1 MFRNYV
7 VTAVRNLVR
16 HKLYSFINIASLAL
30 GLACAIF
37 IIFFIRDET
46 SADKWVPGSARLYR
60 VDMTAHLPGRP
71 PINTAQT
78 SFPVPALMQERIPEV
93 TAATRLRRLPITLT
107 VGNRQFF
114 ETVDSVD
121 PNFFQVV
128 RLPLVLGDPAKVL
141 SQPASLVVS
150 EDTARKLFGDMN
162 PLGRTVGV
170 NRTDCAPADAACRRN
185 PIAMKVTGVLR
196 NLPTTSQLVADVVMP
211 NNSVADPYSR
221 WAKQEWLAVDFY
233 GYVTLTPNAS
243 PQAVIAK
250 LSPILDGAMAATIRT
265 LRQDIRGSRL
275 FEVHL
280 TPFADVHLAS
290 AGYISNMTPPGSWI
304 TVYGV
309 GAIGAVILL
318 VASFNFMNLATA
330 RAMLR
335 AREISLRKCVGATRR
350 QLIVQFLGES
360 VLVGLC
366 SLVLALVGVEI
377 LLPVYE
383 GFLGRP
389 LAFHF
394 VGDWP
399 LSLLILGIAIGAGLF
414 SGSYPALA
422 LSGLRPAIVLR
433 ANSSGQAGSGR
444 LRIILVVL
452 QFVVSIGLGIA
463 AIVVFRQ
470 IDFARN
476 IDLGFHH
483 DNVVVLS
490 AEALDPNSRESLAQV
505 LRSYPGVLG
514 AALSNKVPFKDNA
527 PVGLARLPEWPNV
540 VSVARL
546 MISPEFP
553 RLYDIPLIAGR
564 LLSTGRGEDTLLN
577 NNFSAN
583 PANEGHN
590 ILINVTAATLFGYT
604 PQQAI
609 GKTIIYNGNHV
620 NIVGVLGDVNFS
632 GAMDRVNPTVYFN
645 DRNETAML
653 QIHLSGQDTLSTL
666 TSIDKA
672 WRAFAPATSSQRY
685 FLSADFEQLYR
696 SAEKQGVMFEVFVY
710 IAILIAT
717 LGLFGLAAFTAGRR
731 TKEIGIRRVFGA
743 RTHDVA
749 LLLLWQFSKPVLI
762 ANVIAWPLAWYYL
775 HGWLQGFAY
784 RISLNPLYFFSVGAV
799 ALLIAWATVF
809 GHTQR
814 VARANP
820 INALRHE

>member
-1 MFRNYV
+1 
-7 VTAVRNLVR
+7 
-16 HKLYSFINIASLAL
+16 
-30 GLACAIF
+30 
-37 IIFFIRDET
+37 
-46 SADKWVPGSARLYR
+46 
-60 VDMTAHLPGRP
+60 
-71 PINTAQT
+71 
-78 SFPVPALMQERIPEV
+78 MQEKIPEV

-107 VGNRQFF
+107 VGDRQFF

-121 PNFFQVV
+121 PNFLQVV
-128 RLPLVLGDPAKVL
+128 QLPLVAGDPAKVL
-141 SQPASLVVS
+141 SQPDSLIVS

-162 PLGRTVGV
+162 PLGQTVGV
-170 NRTDCAPADAACRRN
+170 NRTDCPEADADCRRN
-185 PIAMKVTGVLR
+185 PIALQVTGVVR
-196 NLPTTSQLVADVVMP
+196 NLPATSQLVADVIMP

-221 WAKQEWLAVDFY
+221 FSTQAWLAVDFY
-233 GYVTLTPNAS
+233 GYVTLAPNTS
-243 PQAVIAK
+243 PQAVIDK

-265 LRQDIRGSRL
+265 TGQDIRGSWL

-290 AGYISNMTPPGSWI
+290 SGYISNMTPPGSLT

-309 GAIGAVILL
+309 AAIGALILL
-318 VASFNFMNLATA
+318 VASFNFMSLATA

-366 SLVLALVGVEI
+366 SLVLALVAVEI
-377 LLPVYE
+377 LLPVFE

-389 LAFHF
+389 LAFHLI
-394 VGDWP
+394 GDWP

-414 SGSYPALA
+414 SGIYPALA
-422 LSGLRPAIVLR
+422 LSGLQPAIVLR
-433 ANSSGQAGSGR
+433 ANSSGGTGSGH
-444 LRIILVVL
+444 LRTILVVL

-476 IDLGFHH
+476 IDLGFQHN
-483 DNVVVLS
+483 NVVVLS

-505 LRSYPGVLG
+505 LRGYPGVLG

-527 PVGLARLPEWPNV
+527 PVGLARLPEWPDV

-553 RLYDIPLIAGR
+553 RLYEIPLLAGR
-564 LLSTGRGEDTLLN
+564 LFSTGRGEDTMSN

-583 PANEGHN
+583 PANEGRN
-590 ILINVTAATLFGYT
+590 VLINASAATLFGYT

-632 GAMDRVNPTVYFN
+632 GAMGRVNPTVYFN
-645 DRNETAML
+645 DRNETAKL
-653 QIHLSGQDTLSTL
+653 QIRLSGSDTLSTL
-666 TSIDKA
+666 SSIDKA

-696 SAEKQGVMFEVFVY
+696 SAKKQGVIFEAFVY

-717 LGLFGLAAFTAGRR
+717 LGLFGLAAFTTGRR

-743 RTHDVA
+743 RTHDIA

-784 RISLNPLYFFSVGAV
+784 RISLNPLYFFGVGAV

-809 GHTQR
+809 GHTHR

>member
-7 VTAVRNLVR
+7 VTAVRNLLR

-37 IIFFIRDET
+37 IILFIRDET
-46 SADKWVPGSARLYR
+46 SADKWVPRSARLYR

-121 PNFFQVV
+121 PNFLQVV
-128 RLPLVLGDPAKVL
+128 QLPLASGDPAKVL
-141 SQPASLVVS
+141 SQPESLVVS

-162 PLGRTVGV
+162 PLGQTVGV
-170 NRTDCAPADAACRRN
+170 NRTDCAAADEACRRN
-185 PIAMKVTGVLR
+185 PIALKVTGVLR
-196 NLPTTSQLVADVVMP
+196 NLPATSQLVADVVMP

-221 WAKQEWLAVDFY
+221 FAAQTWLAVDFY
-233 GYVTLTPNAS
+233 GYVALTPNAS

-250 LSPILDGAMAATIRT
+250 LSPLLDRAMAASVRT
-265 LRQDIRGSRL
+265 LGQNVRGSRL

-280 TPFADVHLAS
+280 TPFADAHLAS

-377 LLPVYE
+377 FLPLYE

-399 LSLLILGIAIGAGLF
+399 LSLLILAIAIGAGLF

-433 ANSSGQAGSGR
+433 ANSSGQAGSGH

-505 LRSYPGVLG
+505 LRSTPGVLG

-527 PVGLARLPEWPNV
+527 PVGLARLPEWPNA

-546 MISPEFP
+546 MISPELP
-553 RLYDIPLIAGR
+553 RLYDIPLVAGR
-564 LLSTGRGEDTLLN
+564 LLSIGRGEDTLTN
-577 NNFSAN
+577 NNFSAD

-590 ILINVTAATLFGYT
+590 ILINVSAASLFGYA
-604 PQQAI
+604 PQQAV

-632 GAMDRVNPTVYFN
+632 GAMDRVTPTVYFN
-645 DRNETAML
+645 DRNETTKL
-653 QIHLSGQDTLSTL
+653 QIRLSGPNTLSTL
-666 TSIDKA
+666 SSIDKA
-672 WRAFAPATSSQRY
+672 WHAFAPATSSQRY

-696 SAEKQGVMFEVFVY
+696 SAEKQGVMFEAFVY

-731 TKEIGIRRVFGA
+731 TREIGVRRVFGA
-743 RTHDVA
+743 RTHDIA
-749 LLLLWQFSKPVLI
+749 FLLLWQFSKPVLI

-784 RISLNPLYFFSVGAV
+784 RISLNPLYFVGVGAF

>member
-1 MFRNYV
+1 MFRNYLV
-7 VTAVRNLVR
+7 IAVRNLVR
-16 HKLYSFINIASLAL
+16 HKLYSFINITSLAL

-37 IIFFIRDET
+37 IILFIRDET
-46 SADKWVPGSARLYR
+46 SADKWVPGSDRLYR

-121 PNFFQVV
+121 PNFLQVV
-128 RLPLVLGDPAKVL
+128 QLPLVSGDPAKVL
-141 SQPASLVVS
+141 SQPNSLVLS
-150 EDTARKLFGDMN
+150 EDTARKLFGDVN
-162 PLGRTVGV
+162 PLGQTVGV
-170 NRTDCAPADAACRRN
+170 NRTDCAEADTACRRN
-185 PIAMKVTGVLR
+185 PVALQVTGVVR
-196 NLPTTSQLVADVVMP
+196 NLPATSQLVADVIMP

-221 WAKQEWLAVDFY
+221 FSSQAWLAVDFY
-233 GYVTLTPNAS
+233 GYVTLAPNTS
-243 PQAVIAK
+243 PQTVIAK

-265 LRQDIRGSRL
+265 TGQDIRGSRL

-280 TPFADVHLAS
+280 TPFVDVHLAS
-290 AGYISNMTPPGSWI
+290 AGYISNMTPPGSMT

-309 GAIGAVILL
+309 AAIGALILL
-318 VASFNFMNLATA
+318 VASFNFMSLATA

-366 SLVLALVGVEI
+366 SLVLALVAVET

-383 GFLGRP
+383 SFLGRP
-389 LAFHF
+389 LAFDLI
-394 VGDWP
+394 GDWP

-433 ANSSGQAGSGR
+433 ANSSGQTGSGHVR
-444 LRIILVVL
+444 TILVVL

-470 IDFARN
+470 IDFARS
-476 IDLGFHH
+476 IDLGFQHN
-483 DNVVVLS
+483 NVVVLS

-505 LRSYPGVLG
+505 LRSYPGVTG

-527 PVGLARLPEWPNV
+527 PVGLARLPEWPDV

-546 MISPEFP
+546 MTSPEFP
-553 RLYDIPLIAGR
+553 HLYEIPLIAGR
-564 LLSTGRGEDTLLN
+564 LLSTGRGEDTMSN

-583 PANEGHN
+583 PANEGRN
-590 ILINVTAATLFGYT
+590 ILINFSAATLFGYT
-604 PQQAI
+604 PQEAI

-632 GAMDRVNPTVYFN
+632 GAMGRVNPTVYFN
-645 DRNETAML
+645 DRNETAKL
-653 QIHLSGQDTLSTL
+653 QIRLSGSDTLSTL
-666 TSIDKA
+666 AAIDKA

-717 LGLFGLAAFTAGRR
+717 LGLFGLAAFTTGRR

-743 RTHDVA
+743 RTHDIA

-762 ANVIAWPLAWYYL
+762 ANVIAWPIAWYYL
-775 HGWLQGFAY
+775 HDWLQRFAY
-784 RISLNPLYFFSVGAV
+784 RISLNPLYFFGVGAV

>member
-7 VTAVRNLVR
+7 VTALRNLVR

-37 IIFFIRDET
+37 ITLFIRDET
-46 SADKWVPGSARLYR
+46 SADKWVPGNARLYR

-78 SFPVPALMQERIPEV
+78 SFPVPAIMQERLPEV
-93 TAATRLRRLPITLT
+93 TAATRLRRLPVTLT

-121 PNFFQVV
+121 PNFFSVF
-128 RLPLVLGDPAKVL
+128 RLPLVAGDPAKVL
-141 SQPASLVVS
+141 SQPESLVVS
-150 EDTARKLFGDMN
+150 EDTARKLFGDLN
-162 PLGRTVGV
+162 PLGQTVGI
-170 NRTDCAPADAACRRN
+170 NRTDCAEADAACRRN
-185 PIAMKVTGVLR
+185 PIALKVTGVLR
-196 NLPTTSQLVADVVMP
+196 NLPPTSQLVADVVMP

-221 WAKQEWLAVDFY
+221 WSNQAWLAVDFY
-233 GYVTLTPNAS
+233 GYVTLAANAS
-243 PQAVIAK
+243 PRAVIDK

-265 LRQDIRGSRL
+265 TGQDIRGSRL

-290 AGYISNMTPPGSWI
+290 AGSISNMTPPGSWI

-309 GAIGAVILL
+309 AAIGVVILL

-383 GFLGRP
+383 SFLGRP

-394 VGDWP
+394 VDDWP

-433 ANSSGQAGSGR
+433 ANSSGQASSGY
-444 LRIILVVL
+444 LRTILVVL

-463 AIVVFRQ
+463 AIVVLRQ

-476 IDLGFHH
+476 IDLGFKHN
-483 DNVVVLS
+483 NVAVLS

-505 LRSYPGVLG
+505 LRGYPGVLG

-553 RLYDIPLIAGR
+553 RLYDIPLLSGR
-564 LLSTGRGEDTLLN
+564 LLSTGRLEDTLSN

-590 ILINVTAATLFGYT
+590 ILINVSAATLFGYT
-604 PQQAI
+604 PQQAV

-620 NIVGVLGDVNFS
+620 SIVGVLGDVNFA
-632 GAMDRVNPTVYFN
+632 GAMDRINPTVYFN
-645 DRNETAML
+645 DRNETTKL
-653 QIHLSGQDTLSTL
+653 QIHLSGPDTLGTL

-672 WRAFAPATSSQRY
+672 WHAFAPVTSSQRY
-685 FLSADFEQLYR
+685 FLESDFEQLYR
-696 SAEKQGVMFEVFVY
+696 SAEEQGVMFAAFVY

-731 TKEIGIRRVFGA
+731 TKEIGMRRVFGA
-743 RTHDVA
+743 RTLDIT

-784 RISLNPLYFFSVGAV
+784 RISLNPLYFFGVGAI